1 MESTDDRDA
10 FSASLQ
16 RLLPGY
22 VPANSL
28 CKGEAPLF
36 QHQNAV
42 DWFLRTNYSQLVA
55 ARAVGKFMGRR
66 IVHIERLREVA
77 ERVAVEAAK

>member
-1 MESTDDRDA
+1 MQSTDDDDA
-10 FSASLQ
+10 FAVTVQ

-28 CKGEAPLF
+28 SKGEEPLF
-36 QHQNAV
+36 HHQNAV
-42 DWFLRTNYSQLVA
+42 DWFLRTNYSELVA

-66 IVHIERLREVA
+66 VVHVERLREVVQ
-77 ERVAVEAAK
+77 RVVLEGAK